1 MTIGSG
7 HMIGFLLALG
17 MLICITLYFSAL
29 ARRRRLR
36 RLYEDKHRIYD
47 TLLSRYNPYYRSL
60 SDAGRRRFLQRVL
73 VFMEVKKFEYIDI
86 EPVEIMPL
94 LISATAVQLTFGLRN
109 YLLDHFRTIHILKD
123 RYRYGFYNQP
133 FEGHVAED
141 GIYFSWNHFFREYS
155 DYSDGQNVGLHE
167 MAHALT
173 YVNFSVQEGRDD
185 RFHDHFSEFSAVA
198 RPIFERMQAGET
210 TLLDPY
216 AATNYHEFWAVCIET
231 FFERSNSLKKQMSGL
246 YSALCILLN
255 QDPLTADKLL
265 TADTSPL
272 PIPSASADP
281 LYIPATTA
289 DTLRSSSA
297 SSDLRTASN

>member
-1 MTIGSG
+1 MTVGTAHI
-7 HMIGFLLALG
+7 IGFLLAG
-17 MLICITLYFSAL
+17 GILICLTLYILAL
-29 ARRRRLR
+29 TRRRRLR
-36 RLYEDKHRIYD
+36 QLFEDKHRTYD

-60 SDAGRRRFLQRVL
+60 SDAGRDRFLQRAI

-86 EPVEIMPL
+86 QPLEIMPL
-94 LISATAVQLTFGLRN
+94 LISATAIQLTFGLEN

-141 GIYFSWNHFFREYS
+141 GIYFSWNHFFREYT

-173 YVNFSVQEGRDD
+173 YVNFSVQEGRDKT
-185 RFHDHFSEFSAVA
+185 FHDHFSDFSAVA
-198 RPIFERMQAGET
+198 HPIFQRMQTGEI

-216 AATNYHEFWAVCIET
+216 AATNYQEFWAVCIET
-231 FFERSNSLKKQMSGL
+231 FFERSNSFKKQLPEL

-255 QDPLTADKLL
+255 QDPLTSDKLL
-265 TADTSPL
+265 TVDLTALNP
-272 PIPSASADP
+272 PPPSADLS
-281 LYIPATTA
+281 TA
-289 DTLRSSSA
+289 G
-297 SSDLRTASN
+297 N